1 MNTQDSTPGKFFFGF
16 LAGLSVMIVLR
27 FLFVLPFKKEREEV
41 IRHFLLYPDKYEI
54 HEIYRDSALVNYEII
69 CK

>member
-1 MNTQDSTPGKFFFGF
+1 MENTTPGKFFFGF
-16 LAGLSVMIVLR
+16 LFALVLALIAHNIFPPSPNER
-27 FLFVLPFKKEREEV
+27 KES

-54 HEIYRDSALVNYEII
+54 HEIYRDSVLVNYEII